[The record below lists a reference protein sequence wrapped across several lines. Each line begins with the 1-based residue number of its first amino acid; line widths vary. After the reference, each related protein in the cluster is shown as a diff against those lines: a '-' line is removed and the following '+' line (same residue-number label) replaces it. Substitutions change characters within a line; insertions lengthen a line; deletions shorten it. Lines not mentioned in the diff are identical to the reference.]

1 MEYKLTMTKGDTLAF
16 GFEVEGITDDL
27 DTAVF
32 AAWANPNE
40 EDTLLFSKDLE
51 DGVSKVSTG
60 KYRVRVDP
68 DDTAD
73 AEPATYHYKLTI
85 GLNDDV
91 FTILKGRLVIEP

>member
-1 MEYKLTMTKGDTLAF
+1 MEYKLTMTKGDTLSFAV
-16 GFEVEGITDDL
+16 EIEGITGDL

-32 AAWANPNE
+32 ACRSNPNDSTAAFE
-40 EDTLLFSKDLE
+40 KDLD
-51 DGVSKVSTG
+51 DGISKVETG

-73 AEPATYHYKLTI
+73 LEPGRYFYKLTI

-91 FTILKGRLVIEP
+91 FTILKGPLTIEP